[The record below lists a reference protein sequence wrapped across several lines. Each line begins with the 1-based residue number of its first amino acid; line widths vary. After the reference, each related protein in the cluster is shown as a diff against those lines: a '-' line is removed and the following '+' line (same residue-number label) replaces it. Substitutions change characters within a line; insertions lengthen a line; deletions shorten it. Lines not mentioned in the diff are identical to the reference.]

1 MIEFND
7 EHEQIEITEVL
18 SFENHILPFLNDIR
32 DDLEYENC
40 HVNLSELNDEEK
52 YALEKIDDFLNHQLT
67 HEDKMEIL
75 HYIEDQYKCCCNYF
89 DNASIFDSDMI
100 KKCVMT
106 WITDN
111 FDIEF

>member
-7 EHEQIEITEVL
+7 EHEQIEIKEVL
-18 SFENHILPFLNDIR
+18 SFENHVLPFLNDIR

-40 HVNLSELNDEEK
+40 HDNMDELDENQK
-52 YALEKIDDFLNHQLT
+52 YAHEKIDDFLNYQLS

-75 HYIEDQYKCCCNYF
+75 HYIEDEYDRSCNYF
-89 DNASIFDSDMI
+89 DNVSIFDPDMI
-100 KKCVMT
+100 KECVMT